1 MFVPYLLL
9 SFLYLLLIRKKKKKT
24 KFSLFSICS
33 TSFKLVSLSLDS
45 NYKQYLGRLKFKR
58 KSLDWE
64 GVYILVNVSS
74 VLKSGSP
81 VLHFNII
88 TFNLYLLV
96 AVEFIRAN
104 NSYTFFLVLL

>member
-1 MFVPYLLL
+1 MFLPHLLL
-9 SFLYLLLIRKKKKKT
+9 SFLYLLLIRKGKKKK

-33 TSFKLVSLSLDS
+33 TSFKLVSLSLGS
-45 NYKQYLGRLKFKR
+45 NYKWYLGRLKFKR

-96 AVEFIRAN
+96 AVELIHAN

>member
-1 MFVPYLLL
+1 M
-9 SFLYLLLIRKKKKKT
+9 
-24 KFSLFSICS
+24 
-33 TSFKLVSLSLDS
+33 
-45 NYKQYLGRLKFKR
+45 GRGLHI
-58 KSLDWE
+58 DWE
-64 GVYILVNVSS
+64 GVYILVNVSSVLKSGSS

-96 AVEFIRAN
+96 AVELIHAN